1 VLATLAK
8 ALVEV
13 IMELQL
19 SLILRFQMIVLG
31 SFTSDTYFTSVKTE
45 ASTAV
50 AIIAAAIV
58 IFDSTSSAK
67 HFVILHGFTYR
78 VHVADLV
85 SGTLKT
91 L

>member
-1 VLATLAK
+1 MLATLAK

-13 IMELQL
+13 TVVHQL

-31 SFTSDTYFTSVKTE
+31 SFTSDTYFTSIKTE
-45 ASTAV
+45 ASAAV
-50 AIIAAAIV
+50 AAITEAIV
-58 IFDSTSSAK
+58 ISDSTSFTK
-67 HFVILHGFTYR
+67 HFVILHGFTYI

-91 L
+91 

>member
-1 VLATLAK
+1 MLATLAK

-13 IMELQL
+13 ILVLQP

-50 AIIAAAIV
+50 AAIAAAI
-58 IFDSTSSAK
+58 IISDSTSSTK

-78 VHVADLV
+78 VHVVDLV